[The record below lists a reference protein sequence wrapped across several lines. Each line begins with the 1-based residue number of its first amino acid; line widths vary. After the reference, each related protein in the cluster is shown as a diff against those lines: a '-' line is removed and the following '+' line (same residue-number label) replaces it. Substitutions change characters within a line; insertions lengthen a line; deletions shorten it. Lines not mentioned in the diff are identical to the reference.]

1 MKIISFKLKKKNFSP
16 CAKGTNIILGVYYKK
31 WATPKKLINFLYF
44 FLVVIVVVVVFV
56 EYICLAI
63 NSVLTL
69 ICCSS
74 HN

>member
-1 MKIISFKLKKKNFSP
+1 MD
-16 CAKGTNIILGVYYKK
+16 YQK
-31 WATPKKLINFLYF
+31 WATPKKLINFLYCV
-44 FLVVIVVVVVFV
+44 LVVIVVVVFV

-69 ICCSS
+69 ICCST

>member
-1 MKIISFKLKKKNFSP
+1 MCERNQYYPRRLLCFSLFSLVLSFIVCKRLNGLSKI
-16 CAKGTNIILGVYYKK
+16 
-31 WATPKKLINFLYF
+31 
-44 FLVVIVVVVVFV
+44 LVVIVVVVVFV

-69 ICCSS
+69 ICCST